1 MTKPSRQQTS
11 ANVVDNS
18 SVNIYRK
25 IEESFYSVI
34 RASPSFSNL
43 ARIQIGCEHEF
54 IITDQRGTACTLPE
68 SQYFLKKLS
77 ELSKWKIFRHPN
89 ETNAAIIRV
98 SIDLDSGGYHSVKYE
113 HPPHLLELA
122 LAPTHSLID
131 FRERIFPIWED
142 LLKAA
147 DTAGLRLLSV
157 PRISPPKMDW
167 DLLSTVDKKIFALKQ
182 SREFLV
188 PKEDAEKPWV
198 NFTTY
203 TAATQF
209 HVGGCNWWK
218 DSPELVEKLY
228 RIEIVTGKCAY
239 EKLTPSTNQAKQ
251 LFRKRWEGYSKVFKS
266 SSLVG
271 FPKFDNW
278 NIKHWIEAIAS
289 SSLVYDR
296 SNPLAQKNLY
306 SILQEDIEKNIEP
319 VLPFVRDLQIIKP
332 KLIGTLEFRGDPALP
347 GPQAIT
353 NQAAIR
359 LGAYLLCLKK
369 QYTPFLEHTYR
380 SLCDRWWDSINHDGI
395 HNEVENT
402 KDSIWQTLRERGLGE
417 EGLL

>member
-1 MTKPSRQQTS
+1 MTKPSGQQTS
-11 ANVVDNS
+11 PNVVRNFSID
-18 SVNIYRK
+18 IHRK

-34 RASPSFSNL
+34 RSSPSFSNS

-54 IITDQRGTACTLPE
+54 IITNQTGSPCTLAE
-68 SQYFLKKLS
+68 SQHFLEKLS
-77 ELSKWKIFRHPN
+77 ELSKWKIFRHVNDPN
-89 ETNAAIIRV
+89 PIITQV
-98 SIDLDSGGYHSVKYE
+98 SIDLDGGGYHSVKYE

-131 FRERIFPIWED
+131 FRERIFPIWDD

-147 DTAGLRLLSV
+147 DTAGLMLLSV
-157 PRISPPKMDW
+157 PGISPPKMDW
-167 DLLSTVDKKIFALKQ
+167 EVLSKVDKKILALKQ
-182 SREFLV
+182 SRERLV
-188 PKEDAEKPWV
+188 PREDADKPWV

-209 HVGGCNWWK
+209 HIGGCNWWK
-218 DSPELVEKLY
+218 DFPELVEKLY
-228 RIEIVTGKCAY
+228 RIEIVAGKCAY
-239 EKLTPSTNQAKQ
+239 EKLTPSIDQAKKH
-251 LFRKRWEGYSKVFKS
+251 FEKRWEGYSKVFKT
-266 SSLVG
+266 SSLLG

-278 NIKHWIEAIAS
+278 NIKCWIEAVAS
-289 SSLVYDR
+289 SSLVYDK
-296 SNPLAQKNLY
+296 SNPLAQMNLY
-306 SILQEDIEKNIEP
+306 SILQADIEKNIQS

-332 KLIGTLEFRGDPALP
+332 KLIGTLEFRADPALP

-380 SLCDRWWDSINHDGI
+380 SLCDRWWDSINHKSI
-395 HNEVENT
+395 HNEVENV